1 MKIVGVIND
10 TMNLSFDVDGKIT
23 HQVVLTMVNMTQS
36 ELSAMVSFVD
46 KETGLLTFD
55 AKFLMEKKEP
65 PVKNNETVAE
75 SIEVP
80 VPPEKTKAAKPTK
93 W

>member
-10 TMNLSFDVDGKIT
+10 TMNLSFDADGKIT

-55 AKFLMEKKEP
+55 AKFLVEKKEP
-65 PVKNNETVAE
+65 VKTSEAVVE

-80 VPPEKTKAAKPTK
+80 VPPAKMKAEKPTK